1 MDATQATIES
11 APASAQEVH
20 AIEPA
25 AALEPAEP
33 SELPGS
39 GDEPANAAGASGE
52 EPADAAGA
60 AKADRRKLEEQLHVL
75 KRKEFELRR
84 ALVVAD
90 HPELADVIR
99 LLEGRAYA
107 LTRAEAKL
115 AQGLT
120 KAEERRRETTEK
132 KLSSLREKRAELDAQ
147 IGALESELCSLGAER
162 MQAFEAEQRQ
172 ALEQL
177 LVALGTHE
185 PALRAAELDAASLVP
200 ELAGFLPKVQALA
213 ETLVAARAAS

>member
-20 AIEPA
+20 ALVEPA

-33 SELPGS
+33 SGNPQ
-39 GDEPANAAGASGE
+39 SGE
-52 EPADAAGA
+52 EPTDAAA
-60 AKADRRKLEEQLHVL
+60 AKVDRRKLEEQLHVL

-84 ALVVAD
+84 ALVIAD

-99 LLEGRAYA
+99 VLEGRAYA

-147 IGALESELCSLGAER
+147 IGALESELRSLGAER
-162 MQAFEAEQRQ
+162 MQVFEAEQRQ

-200 ELAGFLPKVQALA
+200 ELAGFLPKIQALA
-213 ETLVAARAAS
+213 ETLVAARDAS